1 MSIVVQLGR
10 TALMPR
16 GPCQWMSQES
26 VQEEG
31 AGSDRGGWW
40 AVAHWAGALCGTCG
54 AVPTKGLH
62 TQLRHEAH
70 FPIFTSSEKTSI
82 LFKKYPN
89 RTLGISAN

>member
-1 MSIVVQLGR
+1 M
-10 TALMPR
+10 
-16 GPCQWMSQES
+16 
-26 VQEEG
+26 
-31 AGSDRGGWW
+31 
-40 AVAHWAGALCGTCG
+40 AHWAGALCGTCG